1 MNNDDSQ
8 LSKEGDNENEN
19 NNYGWNR
26 LYWSGDSICTRPG

>member
-8 LSKEGDNENEN
+8 LSKEGDNEN

-26 LYWSGDSICTRPG
+26 LYWSGNSICARPG